1 MMQINIRLFALCMLT
16 LMYVLDERLQEQM
29 ATELPK
35 K

>member
-1 MMQINIRLFALCMLT
+1 MQINIRLFALCMLT
-16 LMYVLDERLQEQM
+16 LMYVFDWRLPEPM